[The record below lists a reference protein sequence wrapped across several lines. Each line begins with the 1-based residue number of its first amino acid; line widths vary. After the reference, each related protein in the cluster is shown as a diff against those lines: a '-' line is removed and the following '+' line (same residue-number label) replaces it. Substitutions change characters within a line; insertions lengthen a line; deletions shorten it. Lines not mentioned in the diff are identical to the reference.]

1 MGDIKTTVYGFPCGG
16 SSFTFKVIEE
26 FLINHLEF
34 ISSYHEPEM
43 HPSIRYWWQY
53 KNLQE
58 VKDNLS
64 SPLNIYQTTKEDFNL
79 VKTNYF
85 TRFLDKTSIFEN
97 YSIFVIRSPWQWANS
112 ALNKKPVRFSP
123 NYFYWHTDINTYL
136 NSNPS
141 KHLIDLW
148 IDICNQILTSTKNV
162 TSKVLYLNYYDY
174 VADYKF
180 LEKTLNNFYQTQDYI
195 KIKDFTEKRLV
206 KTNFRASKGET
217 IKDIPDGFDVSYRLD
232 EIKEIFTQF
241 NFKTDF
247 LNEF

>member
-16 SSFTFKVIEE
+16 SSFTFRVIGD
-26 FLINHLEF
+26 FLAKHLEF
-34 ISSYHEPEM
+34 VSSYHEPEM
-43 HPSIRYWWQY
+43 HPDVIHWWKY

-58 VKDNLS
+58 VKNNLS
-64 SPLNIYQTTKEDFNL
+64 FPLNIYQLTKEDFNL

-85 TRFLDKTSIFEN
+85 TRFLDKTSIFED

-112 ALNKKPVRFSP
+112 ALNKFPIRFSP
-123 NYFYWHTDINTYL
+123 NYFYWHTNTNTYL
-136 NSNPS
+136 NSDPP

-148 IDICNQILTSTKNV
+148 IEICNQILINTKNI

-174 VADYKF
+174 VDDYKF
-180 LEKTLNNFYQTQDYI
+180 LEKKLNDFYQTPNYI
-195 KIKDFTEKRLV
+195 KIEDFTKKKLV
-206 KTNFRASKGET
+206 NTNIRASKGEI
-217 IKDIPDGFDVSYRLD
+217 IKDIPKGFDISYRLD

-241 NFKTDF
+241 NFKTNF